1 MKLIVQSI
9 VTGPFQENTYIVGD
23 QVSSQCVL
31 IDPGDEDQKIIQV
44 LKENNLQPIAI
55 INTHA
60 HLDHIGAVAEIKE
73 RYTIPFYL
81 HIAEKPVLESYPI
94 ATRMFGLQE
103 KETPSVDKWI
113 ESGGPLKIGPFAFS
127 IIETP
132 GHTPGGCSYVIEDC
146 VFVGDTL
153 FQGSI
158 GRTDLPGG
166 DWPTLENSLVN
177 LMTSLDLDIKVYSGH
192 GPVTSLRIEKEQNPF
207 LIPLKNRVN

>member
-1 MKLIVQSI
+1 MKLVVQSI
-9 VTGPFQENTYIVGD
+9 VTGPFQENTYIVSD

-31 IDPGDEDQKIIQV
+31 IDPGDEYQKIIQV
-44 LKENNLQPIAI
+44 LEENNLQPIAI

-103 KETPSVDKWI
+103 KETPSVDEWI
-113 ESGGPLKIGPFAFS
+113 ESGGPLIIGPFAFAV
-127 IIETP
+127 IETP

-177 LMTSLDLDIKVYSGH
+177 LMTSLDLDIKVFSGH
-192 GPVTSLRIEKEQNPF
+192 GPATSLRIEKEQNPF

>member
-1 MKLIVQSI
+1 MKLVVQSI

-23 QVSSQCVL
+23 QVSCQCVL
-31 IDPGDEDQKIIQV
+31 IDPGDEHQKIIQV
-44 LKENNLQPIAI
+44 MEENDLQPIAI

-60 HLDHIGAVAEIKE
+60 HLDHIGAVSEIKE

-81 HIAEKPVLESYPI
+81 HIAEKPVLESYPD
-94 ATRMFGLQE
+94 ATKMFGLQE

-113 ESGGPLKIGPFAFS
+113 ESGGPLKIGPFVFS

-166 DWPTLENSLVN
+166 DWPTLKNSLVN
-177 LMTSLDLDIKVYSGH
+177 LMTILDLDIKVFSGH

>member
-1 MKLIVQSI
+1 MKLVVQSI
-9 VTGPFQENTYIVGD
+9 VTGPFRENTYIVSD

-31 IDPGDEDQKIIQV
+31 IDPGDEDQKIIHI
-44 LKENNLQPIAI
+44 LEENNLQPIAI
-55 INTHA
+55 LNTHA
-60 HLDHIGAVAEIKE
+60 HLDHIGAVTEIKE
-73 RYTIPFYL
+73 RYTVPFYL
-81 HIAEKPVLESYPI
+81 HIAEKPVLESYQI
-94 ATRMFGLQE
+94 STKMFGLQE
-103 KETPSVDKWI
+103 KDTPSVDKWI
-113 ESGGPLKIGPFAFS
+113 KSGGPLKIGPFLFS

-166 DWPTLENSLVN
+166 DWPTLENSLVK
-177 LMTSLDLDIKVYSGH
+177 LMTSLNLDITVYSGH

-207 LIPLKNRVN
+207 IISLKNRVN

>member
-1 MKLIVQSI
+1 LKLIIQSI

-44 LKENNLQPIAI
+44 LEENDLQPIAI

-60 HLDHIGAVAEIKE
+60 HLDHIGAVVEIKE

-113 ESGGPLKIGPFAFS
+113 KSGGPLKLDHLHS
-127 IIETP
+127 LLLK
-132 GHTPGGCSYVIEDC
+132 H
-146 VFVGDTL
+146 
-153 FQGSI
+153 QGI
-158 GRTDLPGG
+158 H
-166 DWPTLENSLVN
+166 LEAAV
-177 LMTSLDLDIKVYSGH
+177 M
-192 GPVTSLRIEKEQNPF
+192 
-207 LIPLKNRVN
+207 

>member
-1 MKLIVQSI
+1 MRTKKLFRSWK
-9 VTGPFQENTYIVGD
+9 
-23 QVSSQCVL
+23 
-31 IDPGDEDQKIIQV
+31 KI
-44 LKENNLQPIAI
+44 NLQPIAI

-113 ESGGPLKIGPFAFS
+113 ESGGPLIIGPFTFS

-177 LMTSLDLDIKVYSGH
+177 LMTSLNLDIKVYSGH
-192 GPVTSLRIEKEQNPF
+192 GPITSLRIEKEQNPF

>member
-1 MKLIVQSI
+1 
-9 VTGPFQENTYIVGD
+9 
-23 QVSSQCVL
+23 VL

-44 LKENNLQPIAI
+44 LEENNLQPIAI

-192 GPVTSLRIEKEQNPF
+192 GPATSLRIEKEQNPF

>member
-1 MKLIVQSI
+1 M
-9 VTGPFQENTYIVGD
+9 GD
-23 QVSSQCVL
+23 QVSCQCVL
-31 IDPGDEDQKIIQV
+31 IDPGDEDQKIIQI
-44 LKENNLQPIAI
+44 LEENNLQPIAI

-60 HLDHIGAVAEIKE
+60 HLDHIGAVTEIKE

-81 HIAEKPVLESYPI
+81 HIAEKPVLESYPV

-113 ESGGPLKIGPFAFS
+113 ESGGPLKIGPFVFS

-153 FQGSI
+153 FPVSY
-158 GRTDLPGG
+158 THLTLP
-166 DWPTLENSLVN
+166 TICSV
-177 LMTSLDLDIKVYSGH
+177 
-192 GPVTSLRIEKEQNPF
+192 
-207 LIPLKNRVN
+207 